1 MTVQQL
7 REVFSRLLQPDP
19 PSPGRIAEEVNRVL
33 RRSEEARIYHW
44 FKTTG
49 GFPPP
54 REAEP
59 DG

>member
-1 MTVQQL
+1 MQQL

-33 RRSEEARIYHW
+33 RRSEVARIYHW

-49 GFPPP
+49 GFPRR
-54 REAEP
+54 REVDT